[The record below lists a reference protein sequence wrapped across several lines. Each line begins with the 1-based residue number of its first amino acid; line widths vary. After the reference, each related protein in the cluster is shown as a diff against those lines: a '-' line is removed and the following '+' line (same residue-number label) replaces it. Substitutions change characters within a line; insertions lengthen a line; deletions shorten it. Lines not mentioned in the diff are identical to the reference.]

1 MRVPYDYHLM
11 LPLICLI
18 CNIFIVPSAT
28 TSNGSALVHT
38 SYGTLEGFVHALGNG
53 KSMDVFLGIPY
64 AEPPIGEL
72 RFEVD
77 AMLGRVNAE
86 EHSETIGATQMGGHT
101 PSATQSSNLYSSRS
115 TRHF

>member
-1 MRVPYDYHLM
+1 M

-18 CNIFIVPSAT
+18 CNILIVSSAT
-28 TSNGSALVHT
+28 TSNNGSALVHT
-38 SYGTLEGFVHALGNG
+38 SCGTLEGFVHALGNG

-86 EHSETIGATQMGGHT
+86 EHSETIGTT
-101 PSATQSSNLYSSRS
+101 
-115 TRHF
+115 